1 MAAGPFWVLLL
12 LWSPAFDLSA
22 HINRQPLWVAVC
34 FSMIWTHSASCVC
47 AASVTSKPCFLF
59 FPLNNNKNS
68 NCTRKHL
75 QTWNLT
81 WSSLNSWRSLDDIEK
96 LYCQF
101 SHRRTFRKHFLT
113 PKYIPLK
120 TISSS
125 MLICVCMWVCVC
137 PCVNMWVCACCIFF
151 VQNLK
156 VQAHFSEISE
166 FTGASFSL
174 TRSIW
179 SGSQRE
185 KTKL

>member
-1 MAAGPFWVLLL
+1 MV
-12 LWSPAFDLSA
+12 
-22 HINRQPLWVAVC
+22 
-34 FSMIWTHSASCVC
+34 WTRSASCVC
-47 AASVTSKPCFLF
+47 AATVAPKALLPISSLKQQQ
-59 FPLNNNKNS
+59 KQS

-75 QTWNLT
+75 QTWNLN

-101 SHRRTFRKHFLT
+101 SHRRTFRKHFST

-120 TISSS
+120 IISSS
-125 MLICVCMWVCVC
+125 VLICVCMWVCVC
-137 PCVNMWVCACCIFF
+137 PCVSVWVCACCIFF

-179 SGSQRE
+179 SGSQGE
-185 KTKL
+185 KTKLWSHKSALVLNGI